1 MRKMVLRGFISI
13 LAMLVVLGPFN
24 GGFLRPEK
32 ASAAVPFTEGTGKA
46 DSPYLIGTAELFNE
60 LRNYTSSKYYFKL
73 TNDIDL
79 SGYSTGTGWDPIADG
94 SRIFYAHLDGNGHK
108 ITGLTINKPTTKFV
122 GLFGMVGTGFSITN
136 LTLEN
141 VSITGYESVGGLAG
155 FVNLSGTIDNVSV
168 SGQVTGTSTEGTA
181 SVHSGVG
188 GLVGSINGATVTN
201 SHSSANVS
209 GDSYVG
215 GLIGNMNMIILSNS
229 SASGVVSGASGG
241 VYTGGLVGDAF
252 YGTINNCYATG
263 NVFGG
268 SYTGGLAG
276 ANSTDTSASY
286 ATGDVSGSTY
296 VGGLFGDAYR
306 GTVSTSYATG
316 DVSGS
321 LDVGGLIGSMNTSA
335 IGTSY
340 ATGDVYGDSNVGGL
354 IGKSLNPSTLSNSY
368 TSGAVSGTTNIGGLI
383 GYKDNDLTILNSY
396 ASGLVNHGIGS
407 LSVGGMLGES
417 ASYLGLDGTKKPIL
431 NSFYDMDSTGQSSSL
446 GGTGVS
452 TSQMKNQS
460 TFEVDT
466 AYAWDFTTIWAILPQ
481 RNDGYPYLRT
491 TQVYLDYSGNNG
503 ITSAIPPSRSYIPG
517 EIVKVDSG
525 SMNLNQNLIDAGY
538 VFFGWNT
545 ASDGSGVI
553 YRPGDS
559 FTMTSDLTLYA
570 YWMIPSS
577 NATISST
584 IGTVSSGGTAEES
597 VTNIPYG
604 TTLAA
609 FRAAITPATQATF
622 EIYEA
627 DGTTVATQLLT
638 GHKII
643 VTAQNGVTKVIYN
656 LTVNRNSAKDIS
668 SFSLAAQT
676 GAATI
681 NATSHTVA
689 IQVAFGT
696 NNSSLAATFALSPE
710 ASAKVGNVNQVSG
723 STVNDFTNPVTYAVT
738 AGDGSTQNW
747 IVTVTIAPNS
757 AKDIT
762 SFSLAAQTGPATINA
777 SARTVSITVPYGTS
791 RNGLVASFTL
801 SPGATAK
808 VGTTTQVSGT
818 TANNFTS
825 AVTYTITAGNGTT
838 QNWKVTVTVAAASS
852 AKDITAFSF
861 AEQTGP
867 ATIDTTAHTITIE
880 VANGTDASNMV
891 ATFALSADASAKV
904 GTVDQVS
911 GNTVNDFTNSV
922 TYVVKAE
929 NSTTQNWTVNVS
941 VAAATASSAKAVTAF
956 SFAEQTGPAT
966 IDTTAHTITIEV
978 ANGTDASSLVATFA
992 LSADASAK
1000 VGTVDQVSGTTE
1012 NDFTDPVVYTVEA
1025 EDGSTQDWTVTV
1037 SVAKSNVATLT
1048 SIIGL
1053 VYEHSIRHIVNRIQ
1067 GGDHAGIECNFQC
1080 IRF

>member
-1 MRKMVLRGFISI
+1 
-13 LAMLVVLGPFN
+13 MLIVLGPIN
-24 GGFLRPEK
+24 GGFLRPEM
-32 ASAAVPFTEGTGKA
+32 ASAAVPFTEGTGKV

-215 GLIGNMNMIILSNS
+215 GLIGNMNRIILSNS

-241 VYTGGLVGDAF
+241 VYTGGLVGDAL

-268 SYTGGLAG
+268 SYTGGLVG

-306 GTVSTSYATG
+306 GIVSTSYATG

-368 TSGAVSGTTNIGGLI
+368 TSGAVSGTTSIGGLI

-407 LSVGGMLGES
+407 PSVGGMLGES

-452 TSQMKNQS
+452 TSQMKDQS

-466 AYAWDFTTIWAILPQ
+466 AYAWDFTTIWAIHPQ

-491 TQVYLDYSGNNG
+491 TQAYLDYSGNNG
-503 ITSAIPPSRSYIPG
+503 ISSAIPPSRSYIPG

-545 ASDGSGVI
+545 ASDGSGVT

-570 YWMIPSS
+570 YWMLPSS

-597 VTNIPYG
+597 VTSIPYG
-604 TTLAA
+604 TTLAE
-609 FRAAITPATQATF
+609 FRAAITPASNATF
-622 EIYEA
+622 NVYDS
-627 DGTTVATQLLT
+627 DGQTLAAVLAT
-638 GHKII
+638 GKKVI
-643 VTAQNGVTKVIYN
+643 VTAEDGITK
-656 LTVNRNSAKDIS
+656 
-668 SFSLAAQT
+668 
-676 GAATI
+676 
-681 NATSHTVA
+681 
-689 IQVAFGT
+689 
-696 NNSSLAATFALSPE
+696 
-710 ASAKVGNVNQVSG
+710 
-723 STVNDFTNPVTYAVT
+723 
-738 AGDGSTQNW
+738 
-747 IVTVTIAPNS
+747 
-757 AKDIT
+757 
-762 SFSLAAQTGPATINA
+762 
-777 SARTVSITVPYGTS
+777 
-791 RNGLVASFTL
+791 
-801 SPGATAK
+801 
-808 VGTTTQVSGT
+808 
-818 TANNFTS
+818 
-825 AVTYTITAGNGTT
+825 VTYTITVKAAPGGNGSAPPITT
-838 QNWKVTVTVAAASS
+838 PSDEGPSGHPSDHGSAEDPSTKPQPTIVFSDIIGHWSEKAIRQAAQSGIAAGYPDGTFKPNRTVTRAEFVVMLMNALKPKTAGAELNFTDADKIGEWAREAVAQAVQEGIIKGYGDGSFRPNVEITRAEMMAMISNVLKLPIVSGATGFADDKDIPEWVRGAIAAIKNLGIIQGTGSNRSNPNGNATRAEAVTVL
-852 AKDITAFSF
+852 I
-861 AEQTGP
+861 
-867 ATIDTTAHTITIE
+867 
-880 VANGTDASNMV
+880 NML
-891 ATFALSADASAKV
+891 A
-904 GTVDQVS
+904 
-911 GNTVNDFTNSV
+911 
-922 TYVVKAE
+922 
-929 NSTTQNWTVNVS
+929 
-941 VAAATASSAKAVTAF
+941 
-956 SFAEQTGPAT
+956 
-966 IDTTAHTITIEV
+966 
-978 ANGTDASSLVATFA
+978 
-992 LSADASAK
+992 
-1000 VGTVDQVSGTTE
+1000 
-1012 NDFTDPVVYTVEA
+1012 
-1025 EDGSTQDWTVTV
+1025 
-1037 SVAKSNVATLT
+1037 
-1048 SIIGL
+1048 
-1053 VYEHSIRHIVNRIQ
+1053 RHNQ
-1067 GGDHAGIECNFQC
+1067 
-1080 IRF
+1080 